1 MRLIAYCGMAAIL
14 FKSVVMQGL
23 VPPRREIT
31 VAGATNELITLHYM
45 HLCPLWCCSHR
56 PSELPILCIHVVP
69 FLVGYC

>member
-31 VAGATNELITLHYM
+31 VAGATNELITLHICTCVPCGSVATD
-45 HLCPLWCCSHR
+45 HLSSLFY
-56 PSELPILCIHVVP
+56 V
-69 FLVGYC
+69 FM